1 MSANDK
7 TDQYIKHIN
16 GDILPFI
23 DYAALQASYDTD
35 MIYAKGVLNWLHKAM
50 IAEYGCEHLDENIT
64 DDGFVVI
71 PGVVC
76 GRETGKICLAL
87 LDLDLSSSGEHWGTA
102 FLCKFSVVKQGGKQD
117 AAITKAVS
125 ADFVPYDYGYTASI
139 PGDIHVDRARL
150 PEAIKSVLSDYRNHS
165 VELIDGKLKLKPLST
180 LDQIRDA
187 RKAPK
192 EPRKENTTRNKR
204 EPEH

>member
-1 MSANDK
+1 MSDTNA
-7 TDQYIKHIN
+7 TDHFIGYIN
-16 GDILPFI
+16 ERILPFV
-23 DYAALQASYDTD
+23 DYAELDKSYKTD
-35 MIYAKGVLNWLHKAM
+35 MAYAKGIFHELHKNMVYA
-50 IAEYGCEHLDENIT
+50 YGSKPLGDMDGHE
-64 DDGFVVI
+64 GFVVI
-71 PGVVC
+71 PGVVQ
-76 GRETGKICLAL
+76 GRNSGKLCLAL

-125 ADFVPYDYGYTASI
+125 ADFVPYDYGYIASI